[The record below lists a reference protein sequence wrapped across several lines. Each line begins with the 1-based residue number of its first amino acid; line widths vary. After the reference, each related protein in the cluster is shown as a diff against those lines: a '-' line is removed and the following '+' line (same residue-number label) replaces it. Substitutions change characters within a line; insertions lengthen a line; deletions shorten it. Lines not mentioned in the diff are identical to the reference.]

1 MEAPVQA
8 PPLLIKDAYSIWM
21 KRIFKLA
28 LGAGSAAAALS
39 GCSGSQQKPEK
50 PNIVFFFADDI
61 GAECFTCYGGADYE
75 TPNVD
80 ELSRHGIM
88 YTNMNAQPL
97 SSPSRVQVMTGM
109 YNDRNYVAFGY
120 MNDDEHYFPQLAQQA
135 GYSTA
140 IVGKWQLGRS
150 RAMLPKCGFDEF
162 FCSQIEMYLESRGER
177 QTDRYA
183 NSMWDN
189 NGERYDFAIY
199 GPDAMKDYA
208 FDYMDR
214 QIEAG
219 KPFMLYYTEPLV
231 HTPHTS
237 TPDDLDWD
245 NVYES
250 RFSAGADTS
259 YFRDM
264 VRYMDK
270 QLGEFVKYL
279 KDKGVW
285 DNTILIFASDNG
297 TSTRIVSKT
306 SDGHRY
312 HGGKGEPTY
321 LGTHVPMIITWGDR
335 LAGKKAGHLADL
347 TDILPTIADIV
358 GVEIPEDWGPLDGV
372 SLYPEI
378 SGTGEVE
385 KDLVLV
391 HFNPLWPTTPSPKA
405 SRYAMN
411 DTYAY
416 FWDGRIYN
424 YREDPEFKDP
434 VLYDDASQELKD
446 AVSAIKA
453 RVDEMKDFY
462 PDKPGAP
469 RRGNYKT
476 FYDFAPPQ
484 NPF

>member
-1 MEAPVQA
+1 
-8 PPLLIKDAYSIWM
+8 
-21 KRIFKLA
+21 
-28 LGAGSAAAALS
+28 
-39 GCSGSQQKPEK
+39 
-50 PNIVFFFADDI
+50 
-61 GAECFTCYGGADYE
+61 
-75 TPNVD
+75 
-80 ELSRHGIM
+80 
-88 YTNMNAQPL
+88 
-97 SSPSRVQVMTGM
+97 
-109 YNDRNYVAFGY
+109 
-120 MNDDEHYFPQLAQQA
+120 
-135 GYSTA
+135 
-140 IVGKWQLGRS
+140 
-150 RAMLPKCGFDEF
+150 
-162 FCSQIEMYLESRGER
+162 
-177 QTDRYA
+177 
-183 NSMWDN
+183 
-189 NGERYDFAIY
+189 
-199 GPDAMKDYA
+199 
-208 FDYMDR
+208 
-214 QIEAG
+214 
-219 KPFMLYYTEPLV
+219 
-231 HTPHTS
+231 
-237 TPDDLDWD
+237 
-245 NVYES
+245 
-250 RFSAGADTS
+250 
-259 YFRDM
+259 
-264 VRYMDK
+264 MDK